1 MREMA
6 DRPSGGPHFAL
17 HGRKIMAYL
26 LAVDDEKDI
35 VELISRFA
43 EHEGHTVDTAEN
55 GAQALSL
62 CQRNDY
68 DLIILDIMMPE
79 MDGFTF
85 CKKLREE
92 KKTPVIMLSALG
104 AEYDKLMG
112 FELGI
117 DDYVVKPFS
126 PRELMARVRAVLA
139 RNPSGRPKDEIVIQ
153 GIRMDV
159 LSHEVYVDGV
169 KTELTAKE
177 YELLSYLI
185 QNKGIALTRENIL
198 NAVWGYDYFGD
209 DRTVDWQIKLLRGK
223 LGPYRKCI
231 VTLRGTGYRFDE
243 KA

>member
-1 MREMA
+1 
-6 DRPSGGPHFAL
+6 
-17 HGRKIMAYL
+17 MAYL
-26 LAVDDEKDI
+26 LAVDDERDI

-43 EHEGHTVDTAEN
+43 EHEGHRIDTAASGKE
-55 GAQALSL
+55 AVRL
-62 CQRNDY
+62 CSENDY
-68 DLIILDIMMPE
+68 DLIILDIMMPQ
-79 MDGFTF
+79 MDGFTA
-85 CKKLREE
+85 CKEIRKQ
-92 KKTPVIMLSALG
+92 KQTPVIMLSALG
-104 AEYDKLMG
+104 TEYDKLMG

-126 PRELMARVRAVLA
+126 PRELMARVKAVLA
-139 RNPSGRPKDEIVIQ
+139 RQPEGKPKQEIVVQ
-153 GIRMDV
+153 GLRIDT
-159 LSHEVYVDGV
+159 LSHEVFVDGV

-177 YELLSYLI
+177 YELLVYLI

-198 NAVWGYDYFGD
+198 NNVWGYDYYGD